1 MIQSTR
7 GLTLNELLKGGKMT
21 NREKFKEVFGFVP
34 NEDSTISVCPEE
46 GYKCKDCFNC
56 PFNTVWWE
64 TEYDKDFITKVK

>member
-1 MIQSTR
+1 
-7 GLTLNELLKGGKMT
+7 MT

-34 NEDSTISVCPEE
+34 NEESTISVCPEE

-56 PFNTVWWE
+56 PFNTVWWK